1 MAELTCPACNGTLTP
16 GTILCPNCG
25 HFMIG
30 DVPLPAIATPPAA
43 ASARAASDG
52 HHQPEGGTGAGGV
65 PCTTCGR
72 QVNGTACDHC
82 GTPVDDGAV
91 LELPGGERLALAE
104 GVEVI
109 LGRESREQAIAAALG
124 SLDTVSR
131 RHARVTLRGTEV
143 EVADVEST
151 NGTWLDGRRVGTHPV
166 RRQLPVRIGLGQ
178 SVSVEIRGTR

>member
-1 MAELTCPACNGTLTP
+1 MAELTCPACDGALTP
-16 GTILCPNCG
+16 GTMLCPSCG
-25 HFMIG
+25 HFMAG
-30 DVPLPAIATPPAA
+30 DVPPPAIVTPPAA
-43 ASARAASDG
+43 ASARPAPDG
-52 HHQPEGGTGAGGV
+52 HHQPERGTGAGNV

-72 QVNGTACDHC
+72 LVIGTACDHC
-82 GTPVDDGAV
+82 GTPVDGGAV

-104 GVEVI
+104 GVEVV
-109 LGRESREQAIAAALG
+109 LGRESREQAVAAALG
-124 SLDTVSR
+124 PLDTVSR

-178 SVSVEIRGTR
+178 SVSVEIRGTQ